1 MNMHSCHSVITITLC
16 ALCLA
21 GCINSASSTSDD
33 SAPEA
38 TNAKPGEFATLYPL
52 HHAVSFTGTDTEQ
65 RISALLEEGADP
77 NAIDG
82 AFGQAPLH
90 WAARLNPYPKYI
102 IPLLDGG
109 ASPNLRDNDG
119 RTPFHYLAERIG
131 RSPFVAHTVITAM
144 LNNRANY
151 RLRDNDGNTPLH
163 LAARSATPNFMR
175 EMQGDK
181 PDGITVM
188 LNAGADPNARNN
200 DGGTPLHYAAL
211 SGDPINITN
220 LVVAGSS
227 HHARDKW
234 HETPLHYAAR
244 KGNPAVIAALLD
256 AKADICARNEK
267 GQTPLDIAES
277 AEGNANNIDLLR
289 KSGAA
294 KCTR

>member
-1 MNMHSCHSVITITLC
+1 MNTHSHRSVIVTTLC

-21 GCINSASSTSDD
+21 GCINSASPTSDA

-38 TNAKPGEFATLYPL
+38 TNAKTGKLTAL
-52 HHAVSFTGTDTEQ
+52 HHAMIGGSTDIEQ

-77 NAIDG
+77 NARDMLG
-82 AFGQAPLH
+82 RTPLH
-90 WAARLNPYPKYI
+90 LAALVNPFPSYI

-109 ASPNLRDNDG
+109 ASPNLRDNGG
-119 RTPFHYLAERIG
+119 RTPFHHLADRIG
-131 RSPFVAHTVITAM
+131 SSYSAHTVITAM
-144 LNNRANY
+144 LNNGASY

-175 EMQGDK
+175 EMKKDDE
-181 PDGITVM
+181 PDNITVI
-188 LNAGADPNARNN
+188 LDAGADPNARNN

-211 SGDPINITN
+211 SGDPVNITN

-256 AKADICARNEK
+256 AKADICVRNKK

-294 KCTR
+294 RCTR